1 MKNIIFFLLLIS
13 ITAETYGKNQVFN
26 DTRIEKSTY
35 TFKNVGAIEI
45 KADLYRLHD
54 DKSSLPVII
63 WIHGGALIWGS
74 RNDLPE
80 EQLNFYLNEG
90 YALISIDYR
99 LAPETKLN
107 EIVND
112 VADAVRWVVKNG
124 EHHLGID
131 TKQIYVI
138 GHSAGGYLALM
149 CGFILDTPPKG
160 IVSFYG
166 YGDILANWY
175 TKPDTYY
182 STWEEVTKVEAFSG
196 LGDSIITSAS
206 GRERFNFYLYCRQN
220 GKWPEMVSGHNPA
233 ENSEYLRRFCPIYN
247 IDSNYP
253 PTLLIHGDNDTD
265 VPISQSIEF
274 SHALTSHSVPFELIE
289 MKGYGH
295 AFDTHEGGMKK
306 KEIKKVF
313 NKVIDFLEQ
322 SGI

>member
-1 MKNIIFFLLLIS
+1 MKNLILFFLLVS
-13 ITAETYGKNQVFN
+13 IITETYGKNQIFSE
-26 DTRIEKSTY
+26 TRIEKSTY
-35 TFKNVGAIEI
+35 TFKNVGANEI
-45 KADLYRLHD
+45 KADLYRMHHAN
-54 DKSSLPVII
+54 SSLPVII

-74 RNDLPE
+74 RNDLLE

-112 VADAVRWVVKNG
+112 VADAVKWVVKNG
-124 EHHLGID
+124 EHQLGID
-131 TKQIYVI
+131 SERIYVI

-149 CGFILDTPPKG
+149 CGILLDTPPKG

-166 YGDILANWY
+166 YGDILADWY
-175 TKPDTYY
+175 TKPDPYY
-182 STWEEVTKVEAFSG
+182 STRDEVTKEEAVSR

-206 GRERFNFYLYCRQN
+206 GPERFNFYLYCRQN
-220 GKWPEMVSGHNPA
+220 GKWPKMISGHEPS

-265 VPISQSIEF
+265 VPVSQSIEF
-274 SHALTSHSVPFELIE
+274 SHALASHSVPFELIE
-289 MKGYGH
+289 MKGFGH
-295 AFDTHEGGMKK
+295 AFDTNEGGLKNE
-306 KEIKKVF
+306 EIKKVF
-313 NKVIDFLEQ
+313 NKVIDFLKQ